1 MTMRVLMLSKALV
14 TGVYQRKLEELAA
27 LPGVELLAVVPPRW
41 VEKRVGTLELERRFT
56 AGYELAVEPMRVNGN
71 HHLHY
76 YPGLKRQIAR
86 FRPDIVHIDEEPY
99 NLVCTH
105 ATRLARQAG
114 ARTLFF
120 TWQNLLRTY
129 PPPFRQMEQYAYRHN
144 PIALAGNR
152 DADDVLR
159 AKGFRGQIEVIP
171 QFGIDPDLYA
181 PRAHDDSDR
190 PFIVGYLGRLVPEKG
205 VGVLL
210 DALAQV
216 TPPTR
221 ALIIGNGDD
230 LPTLQ
235 AQAARLGLSASVE
248 FRAGVPAE
256 QVPQQLAQMDALVV
270 PSLTRTNWK
279 EQFGRIIIEAMA
291 CEVPVIGSDSGE
303 IPQVIG
309 SAGLVTP
316 EGDAAALAQAIRA
329 LRDGPAQ
336 RRTLGVAARE
346 RVLQH
351 FTQAQIAARTYTV
364 YERLLALPRS

>member
-1 MTMRVLMLSKALV
+1 MRVLMLSKALV
-14 TGVYQRKLEELAA
+14 TGVYQRKLEELAV

-86 FRPDIVHIDEEPY
+86 FQPDIVHIDEEPY
-99 NLVCTH
+99 NLVCAH

-129 PPPFRQMEQYAYRHN
+129 PPPFRQMERYAYRHN

-152 DADDVLR
+152 DAGEVLH
-159 AKGFRGQIEVIP
+159 AKGYRGEIEVIP
-171 QFGIDPDLYA
+171 QFGIDPELYT
-181 PRAHDDSDR
+181 PRAQVDEAR
-190 PFIVGYLGRLVPEKG
+190 PFTVGYLGRLVPEKG

-216 TPPTR
+216 APPVR
-221 ALIIGNGDD
+221 ALIVGNGDD

-235 AQAARLGLSASVE
+235 AQAARLGLTGSIE

-256 QVPQQLAQMDALVV
+256 QVPQQLAEMDVLVV
-270 PSLTRTNWK
+270 PSLTRPNWK
-279 EQFGRIIIEAMA
+279 EQFGRIIVESMA

-303 IPQVIG
+303 IPQVVG

-316 EGDAAALAQAIRA
+316 EGDTAALALAIRT
-329 LRDGPAQ
+329 LRDDPA
-336 RRTLGVAARE
+336 RRRALGIAARE

-351 FTQAQIAARTYTV
+351 FTQAQIAARTYAA
-364 YERLLALPRS
+364 YERLLTMPRT